1 MAADSAACRILV
13 VSSSLQQV
21 FHFVDRIKTEVPTAT
36 DSPSEI
42 GEPDKTIPWTITN
55 KYYTAN
61 VHFEA
66 REVRTWSS
74 FLAEGVPAVIFLWAH
89 GEPYKDHAQYLSKEL
104 ENHDPEVSLAVRV
117 QGSSPAPL
125 SEEDE
130 EDVDEF
136 FSSLGFEFVDACSN
150 TPVGHDD
157 GADAL
162 SDGVPGLPRV
172 IDALSTI
179 MWPSMVQFQGTRDR
193 KSRTRE
199 LLDWAHQEGG
209 DDGLVALVDS
219 DASTHTNGSIPSVSA
234 NQKSRVQ
241 REMEELERWLEEDEE
256 LHVSDEPWITVS
268 STDDTSTPHLLIDP
282 LGMTTSPMGIYS
294 PHTTPWTTMETVSE
308 THQPSGFDDD
318 FTVFVSAPAVPGP
331 SGRST
336 PNISLDSDRLDPMHT
351 GASYASLGSVSDF
364 GDHSVD
370 DDDPDLP
377 SEAEV
382 QATSARIFGP
392 TLSPTRTRT
401 LPTIRPLSPSQ
412 PTATPS
418 TSFSHPVIPEPLK
431 DEEDYEVG
439 NFDLSRVMNALQN
452 MKEEISGMGNEDEK
466 RKAAAKAALGLMYG
480 LERQGGDEGGPM

>member
-1 MAADSAACRILV
+1 MNLAHDC
-13 VSSSLQQV
+13 
-21 FHFVDRIKTEVPTAT
+21 
-36 DSPSEI
+36 
-42 GEPDKTIPWTITN
+42 
-55 KYYTAN
+55 YN
-61 VHFEA
+61 V
-66 REVRTWSS
+66 
-74 FLAEGVPAVIFLWAH
+74 
-89 GEPYKDHAQYLSKEL
+89 
-104 ENHDPEVSLAVRV
+104 
-117 QGSSPAPL
+117 
-125 SEEDE
+125 
-130 EDVDEF
+130 
-136 FSSLGFEFVDACSN
+136 
-150 TPVGHDD
+150 
-157 GADAL
+157 
-162 SDGVPGLPRV
+162 GVPGLPRV

-209 DDGLVALVDS
+209 DDGLVSLVDS
-219 DASTHTNGSIPSVSA
+219 NHTNGSIPSVSA
-234 NQKSRVQ
+234 NQKSRMQ

-256 LHVSDEPWITVS
+256 LHVSDEPWISVS
-268 STDDTSTPHLLIDP
+268 STDDTSHPHLLIDP
-282 LGMTTSPMGIYS
+282 LGMTTSPTGIYS
-294 PHTTPWTTMETVSE
+294 PHTTPWTMMETVSE
-308 THQPSGFDDD
+308 TPQPSGFDDD
-318 FTVFVSAPAVPGP
+318 FTVFVSAPAAT

-392 TLSPTRTRT
+392 TLSPTSSATRTRM
-401 LPTIRPLSPSQ
+401 RPLSPSQ

-418 TSFSHPVIPEPLK
+418 TSFSHPDIPEPLE

-452 MKEEISGMGNEDEK
+452 MKEEISGMENEDEK
-466 RKAAAKAALGLMYG
+466 RKAAAKAALGLVYG
-480 LERQGGDEGGPM
+480 LERHDE